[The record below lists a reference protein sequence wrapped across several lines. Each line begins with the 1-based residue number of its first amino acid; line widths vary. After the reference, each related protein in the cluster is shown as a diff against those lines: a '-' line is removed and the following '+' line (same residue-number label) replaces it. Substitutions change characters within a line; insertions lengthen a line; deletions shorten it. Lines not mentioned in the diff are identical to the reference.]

1 MKSIYRFTSLLIL
14 SVTLAIVASAC
25 SQQTE
30 KSNGQA
36 SGKLN
41 DDYKDIILQYLEAK
55 YHDKFVV
62 STMSKE
68 DGFDGNEI
76 IVAECYYKKFPKIKF
91 LVNYDNE
98 FNDIHNKKEIDALL
112 NRAASDSKK
121 PLDQWEENVEPYF
134 EDTYAN
140 VLFQNQL
147 NETLRAKISLERDYL
162 IQTKFENTTYHYQSL
177 RESKGD
183 LDSYFNSE
191 DNSVYAY
198 HYLFVKDNGAP
209 LEDQLLL
216 LNKLAKSVSDSRIGT
231 QQIYV
236 YFLNEFSPKEIK
248 DTYYANY
255 EDPSDYYSRL
265 GIVTSNALIT
275 IEKGTVTDINI

>member
-1 MKSIYRFTSLLIL
+1 M
-14 SVTLAIVASAC
+14 ASAC
-25 SQQTE
+25 SQQAE
-30 KSNGQA
+30 KSSGQA

-41 DDYKDIILQYLEAK
+41 DDYQDIILQYLEAK

-121 PLDQWEENVEPYF
+121 SLDQWEENVEPYF

-140 VLFQNQL
+140 VLFQNQI
-147 NETLRAKISLERDYL
+147 NETLRAKISLETDYL

-177 RESKGD
+177 RESRGD

-191 DNSVYAY
+191 DYSVYAY
-198 HYLFVKDNGAP
+198 HYLFVKHNGDP

-216 LNKLAKSVSDSRIGT
+216 LNKIAKAVSDSRIGT

-236 YFLNEFSPKEIK
+236 FFLNEFSPKEIK

-275 IEKGTVTDINI
+275 IEKGSVTDINI